1 MDDKFDVMPD
11 DVDIAVD
18 YIYWRKVGWQPRR
31 LHLVCLNCDIRKE
44 LIAGTDGSCC
54 SNTKSPNYHT
64 RLRTA
69 WTKHLD
75 THRRRGDNFP
85 DKFYEMKLP
94 EDIEKDG
101 HFN

>member
-31 LHLVCLNCDIRKE
+31 LHLVCLNCNIRKE

-94 EDIEKDG
+94 EDVEKDG

>member
-18 YIYWRKVGWQPRR
+18 YIYWRKAGWQPRR

-85 DKFYEMKLP
+85 DKFYDMKLP
-94 EDIEKDG
+94 EDVEKDG

>member
-18 YIYWRKVGWQPRR
+18 YFYWRKVGWQPRR
-31 LHLVCLNCDIRKE
+31 LHLVCLNCNIRKE

-94 EDIEKDG
+94 EDV
-101 HFN
+101 